1 MYDIWHKHLRFLL
14 WYMAR
19 IHIKR
24 EYKILTSI
32 IMIHKIIFSW
42 VGKITKKQPKFN
54 LIENIIK
61 KFNELQKMKI
71 YGYFK

>member
-1 MYDIWHKHLRFLL
+1 
-14 WYMAR
+14 
-19 IHIKR
+19 
-24 EYKILTSI
+24 
-32 IMIHKIIFSW
+32 MIHKIIFSW

>member
-1 MYDIWHKHLRFLL
+1 M
-14 WYMAR
+14 
-19 IHIKR
+19 
-24 EYKILTSI
+24 
-32 IMIHKIIFSW
+32 
-42 VGKITKKQPKFN
+42 GKITKKQPKFN